1 MSTAQELRK
10 LAAIIRAQ
18 EPLRKQAMAKKC
30 AEILLAAKG
39 LARLKEI
46 TQGES
51 R

>member
-1 MSTAQELRK
+1 MSTVKELRK
-10 LAAIIRAQ
+10 LAAILRAQ
-18 EPLRKQAMAKKC
+18 EPFMKKAAEKKC

-46 TQGES
+46 TQGV